1 MKLEDIIYDKSVLDD
16 YKNKSTN
23 IKNELNSYKNSFSE
37 DKWEN
42 KYLNYLINNFDEILT
57 CKFSDLKIHKTEF
70 LKIINLKNDNC
81 NCKDPNCQKCN
92 DNKLKSNF
100 SMILQKKLNY
110 SNSNLREIISKK
122 GLKTCYICNA
132 QYAMLATE
140 EIKQVQNSVRQERD
154 IAKFQ
159 IDHYYP
165 KSIYPA
171 FAISLSNLYPIC
183 AYCNQIKNDNE
194 YDLSN
199 VNANLKFSL
208 DINSLKKYLWNNQ
221 NKLKLILKDDSIG
234 KKKISDVFDLK
245 GIYNNHLDEIEEL
258 IERKVKYQESYK
270 KVLVRRFRGLNIS
283 SKNIDN
289 RLMLGTY
296 DKNEG
301 FYKRPLSKF
310 IHDINDQL
318 DQL

>member
-1 MKLEDIIYDKSVLDD
+1 MKLEDIIYDKSVLVD
-16 YKNKSTN
+16 YKNRSAN

-70 LKIINLKNDNC
+70 LKIIDLKNENC
-81 NCKDPNCQKCN
+81 NCKDSNCQRCN

-100 SMILQKKLNY
+100 STILQQKLNY
-110 SNSNLREIISKK
+110 SNSNFREIISRK

-132 QYAMLATE
+132 QYAMLVTE

-159 IDHYYP
+159 IDHYFP

-171 FAISLSNLYPIC
+171 FSISLSNLYPIC
-183 AYCNQIKNDNE
+183 GYCNSIKHNNE
-194 YDLSN
+194 YDLSD
-199 VNANLKFSL
+199 VNSTLKYNLDVETL
-208 DINSLKKYLWNNQ
+208 QKYLSGHSET
-221 NKLKLILKDDSIG
+221 LELILNDDSEG
-234 KKKISDVFDLK
+234 EKKISKVFDLK
-245 GIYNNHLDEIEEL
+245 GIYNNHIDEIEEL
-258 IERKVKYQESYK
+258 IERKIKYQDTYK
-270 KVLVRRFRGLNIS
+270 NILVKRFPKITLSN
-283 SKNIDN
+283 KNIDD

-296 DKNEG
+296 SKDEG